1 MACMFNRITPSI
13 YINFGEVVYMKNKI
27 LLILII
33 CMVSLLSANFAMAAG
48 SGTSSLAGNEE
59 MLADGIKVAQ
69 EGVASA
75 KSGNVDETKDATYK
89 ALDIMSAINSST
101 WDRKLQKPR
110 GKIRKAYQMAKRM
123 QDGKA
128 RDTDNLDDAAKYIEE
143 GIAGLKIVQKISQH
157 NL

>member
-1 MACMFNRITPSI
+1 
-13 YINFGEVVYMKNKI
+13 MKNKI
-27 LLILII
+27 LLILIVA
-33 CMVSLLSANFAMAAG
+33 MVSVLSANFAIAAG
-48 SGTSSLAGNEE
+48 PGTSSLAGNEE

-75 KSGNVDETKDATYK
+75 KAGNVNETKDATYK
-89 ALDIMSAINSST
+89 SLDIMSSINSST

-123 QDGKA
+123 KDGKA
-128 RDTDNLDDAAKYIEE
+128 RDGDNLDAAAGYIEE
-143 GIAGLKIVQKISQH
+143 GIAGLKKVQEISQH